1 MRRMSDDRALRRRLV
16 ELLEGRGAHV
26 DFDGVVAGLSAPAAR
41 RRAEGLAHT
50 AWQLVEHLRI
60 ALWDLVEYS
69 RNAEHASPPW
79 PQGYWP
85 AEEAPPSAAAWED
98 SLAAYRRHLA
108 EMIALVSDPGR
119 DLFAPLP
126 WSEGGADLAR
136 EALLAASHASYHLG
150 QIVDVRRALG
160 DWPPAESP

>member
-1 MRRMSDDRALRRRLV
+1 MGDDRALRRRLV

-26 DFDGVVAGLSAPAAR
+26 DFDAAIAGLSAAAAG
-41 RRAEGLAHT
+41 RRAAGLPHT

-69 RNAEHASPPW
+69 RDAEHESPPW

-85 AEEAPPSAAAWED
+85 AEEAPPSAGAWEE

-108 EMIALVSDPGR
+108 EMITLVSDAQR

-126 WSEGGADLAR
+126 WSDGGADLAR

-160 DWPPAESP
+160 EWAADESP